1 MMRVFIG
8 YDDRQPVAYN
18 VLQYSIM
25 ARASRPIAITP
36 LVIGQLPIKRSGLT
50 PFTFSRFLVPWLC
63 NFEGTALFL
72 DIDMLVLSDIAQ
84 LFDMTDGSAVQVVK
98 NRVKFEWA
106 SVMLFNCAHP
116 DHRRL
121 TPEYVETAESKDL
134 LGLGWTT
141 AIGEL
146 PAEWN
151 HLVMYDPP
159 KPAKL
164 VHYTAGIP
172 CFPETREL
180 GYGPEWMKELKAAMN
195 ARPWSV
201 LMANSV
207 HAKPVLE
214 RLRAKPPQ
222 TGSGTGA

>member
-1 MMRVFIG
+1 MRIFIG

-25 ARASRPIAITP
+25 SRATKPVSITP
-36 LVIGQLPIKRSGLT
+36 LVIGQLPIKRTGLT
-50 PFTFSRFLVPWLC
+50 PFTYSRFLVPWLC
-63 NFEGTALFL
+63 GFQGTALFL

-84 LFDMTDGSAVQVVK
+84 LFDLADGSAVQVVK
-98 NRVKFEWA
+98 HEARFEWP

-116 DHRRL
+116 DHRCL
-121 TPEYVETAESKDL
+121 TPEYVETTDNKTL
-134 LGLGWTT
+134 FGLGWTSN
-141 AIGEL
+141 IGDL
-146 PAEWN
+146 PADWN

-164 VHYTAGIP
+164 LHYTAGLP
-172 CFPETREL
+172 CFPETKEL
-180 GYGPEWMKELKAAMN
+180 GYAAEWMNELKAAMN

-201 LMANSV
+201 LMGNSV

-214 RLRAKPPQ
+214 RLKARMPQ
-222 TGSGTGA
+222 TKSGSGT